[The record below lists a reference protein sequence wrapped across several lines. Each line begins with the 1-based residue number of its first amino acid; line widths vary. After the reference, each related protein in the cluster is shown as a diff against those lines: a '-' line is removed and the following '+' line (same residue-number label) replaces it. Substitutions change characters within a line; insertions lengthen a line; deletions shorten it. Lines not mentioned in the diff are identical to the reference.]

1 MSNRS
6 WFYAANGQQ
15 QGPFPEA
22 QLRDLITRGTVREDT
37 LVWSEGM
44 SGWQRAGEIPG
55 LMPAGGAPS
64 VPQPGGPPP
73 MSAGGSYGGGGG
85 YGGGPLS
92 INLPL
97 WGLLGRSIVFL
108 IGFLLVI
115 PAPWVAV
122 WFYKWV
128 ASHVTVPGRPN
139 FAFTGQVG
147 DIWYVFIAMALLTYV
162 GSVDFYYLEYFSF
175 VIQAFLSWMLI
186 SWIAAN
192 LSSNGEKLPISF
204 QGSALV
210 YVGWYILMYVSVIT
224 IIGWAWVITAWM
236 RWNCR
241 NIEGTQREVIF
252 TGSGLEVLWRTI
264 VFVIGCA
271 FIIPIPWVMRW
282 YTTWYV
288 SQFALAERG
297 TQANA

>member
-22 QLRDLITRGTVREDT
+22 QLRDLITRGTVRADT

-55 LMPAGGAPS
+55 LVPGGSGPPS
-64 VPQPGGPPP
+64 MPQPGGPPP
-73 MSAGGSYGGGGG
+73 MAGGGYAGGSGG

-92 INLPL
+92 IDLPI
-97 WGLLGRSIVFL
+97 WGFLGRSIVFM

-122 WFYKWV
+122 WAYRWFF
-128 ASHVTVPGRPN
+128 SRIHVPGRPN
-139 FAFTGQVG
+139 LAFEGKVG
-147 DIWYVFIAMALLTYV
+147 DIWWVYMAMALLTYV
-162 GSVDFYYLEYFSF
+162 GNADLYYFQYLSALL
-175 VIQAFLSWMLI
+175 QAILGWMVLR
-186 SWIAAN
+186 WIVAN
-192 LSSNGEKLPISF
+192 LSSDGQKLPISF
-204 QGSALV
+204 KGSAIG
-210 YVGWYILMYVSVIT
+210 YIGWNILMYISVIT
-224 IIGWAWVITAWM
+224 IIGWAWVLAAWM

-252 TGSGLEVLWRTI
+252 TGSGLEILWRTI
-264 VFVIGCA
+264 VFILGCMV
-271 FIIPIPWVMRW
+271 IIPIPWVMRW
-282 YTTWYV
+282 YTTWYA
-288 SQFALAERG
+288 SQFALAEK
-297 TQANA
+297 TA

>member
-22 QLRDLITRGTVREDT
+22 QLRDLITRGTVRADT

-55 LMPAGGAPS
+55 LVPGGSGPPS
-64 VPQPGGPPP
+64 MPQPGGPPP
-73 MSAGGSYGGGGG
+73 MAGGGYAGGSGC

-92 INLPL
+92 IDLPI
-97 WGLLGRSIVFL
+97 WGFLGRSIVFM

-122 WFYKWV
+122 WAYRWFF
-128 ASHVTVPGRPN
+128 SRIHVPGRPN
-139 FAFTGQVG
+139 LAFEGKVG
-147 DIWYVFIAMALLTYV
+147 DIWWVYMAMALLTYV
-162 GSVDFYYLEYFSF
+162 GNADLYYFQYLSALL
-175 VIQAFLSWMLI
+175 QAILGWMVLR
-186 SWIAAN
+186 WIVAN
-192 LSSNGEKLPISF
+192 LSSDGQKLPISF
-204 QGSALV
+204 KGSAIG
-210 YVGWYILMYVSVIT
+210 YIGWNILMYISVIT
-224 IIGWAWVITAWM
+224 IIGWAWVLAAWM

-252 TGSGLEVLWRTI
+252 TGSGLEILWRTI
-264 VFVIGCA
+264 VFILGCMV
-271 FIIPIPWVMRW
+271 IIPIPWVMRW
-282 YTTWYV
+282 YTTWYA
-288 SQFALAERG
+288 SQFALAEK
-297 TQANA
+297 TA